1 MTGRQFVSPD
11 EMRVV
16 ILAPTGKD
24 AVLIHDVLSKE
35 RLHAHIC
42 PNWRGLHE
50 TLSQGAGML
59 LLAQEALASEELS
72 LLVDLLARQDA
83 WSDMPITLLT
93 AKGTG
98 YRSIQLILEK
108 FNTLGNLTLLERPLQ
123 FFILVSAVRVA
134 LRSRKRQYQVR
145 DLLIRL
151 EASQSELQEKIADL
165 EEFERVVVGR
175 ELKMIELEK
184 QVHQLRDEISTLKA
198 VSVREKRV

>member
-1 MTGRQFVSPD
+1 MIRAQFVSPD

-35 RLHAHIC
+35 GLHAHIC
-42 PNWRGLHE
+42 PNWRSLQE
-50 TLSQGAGML
+50 TLPQGAGML
-59 LLAQEALASEELS
+59 LLAQEALASEELKP
-72 LLVDLLARQDA
+72 LTDFLARQEA
-83 WSDMPITLLT
+83 WSDIPITLLT
-93 AKGTG
+93 TKGAG
-98 YRSIQLILEK
+98 YWAIQHIIEK
-108 FNTLGNLTLLERPLQ
+108 FHALGNLTLLERPLQ
-123 FFILVSAVRVA
+123 SFILVSAVRVA

-151 EASQSELQEKIADL
+151 EASQSELQEKNADL

-184 QVHQLRDEISTLKA
+184 QVHNLHDEISTLKA
-198 VSVREKRV
+198 SPLRENKV